1 MTERSWGTHRGWW
14 LAGTGGCGSR
24 MRKGRKM
31 EVCRRSWVWGL
42 FSGRGLCA
50 GVCWR
55 EGEKQGGRYRQWSL
69 LHKRG
74 FDSSRDLLLFAS
86 CKRVRYK
93 VMNYSLIN
101 RIVLSFKECFE
112 YVCVPG
118 TVFNAEQ
125 TVGPRQMWPL
135 SPCSWQ
141 WRLGILELDGT
152 LKITSSTLYFTIIE
166 TEAQRRWM
174 NLTPVPQ
181 LFSGRAQIRTQVS
194 WSRAQT
200 SSTHI
205 IFTAAKIQHLFKME
219 AIDIWE
225 YVRVY

>member
-1 MTERSWGTHRGWW
+1 MTERSWGTHKGWW

-55 EGEKQGGRYRQWSL
+55 EGEKQGGRYHQWSL

-74 FDSSRDLLLFAS
+74 CDRSCDLLLFAS

-125 TVGPRQMWPL
+125 TVGPRQMWPIPMQL
-135 SPCSWQ
+135 TVASRNTRAGWNLKDNLFNPLFHRHRNW
-141 WRLGILELDGT
+141 GPETVNELD
-152 LKITSSTLYFTIIE
+152 SYPS
-166 TEAQRRWM
+166 
-174 NLTPVPQ
+174 
-181 LFSGRAQIRTQVS
+181 
-194 WSRAQT
+194 
-200 SSTHI
+200 
-205 IFTAAKIQHLFKME
+205 
-219 AIDIWE
+219 AI
-225 YVRVY
+225 